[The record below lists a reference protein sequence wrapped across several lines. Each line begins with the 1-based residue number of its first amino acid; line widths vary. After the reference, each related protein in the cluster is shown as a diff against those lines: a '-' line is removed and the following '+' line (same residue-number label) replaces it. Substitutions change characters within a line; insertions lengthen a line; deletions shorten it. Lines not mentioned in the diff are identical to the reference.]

1 MYICMHAY
9 VPMLSMRNPIKNP
22 NTETIIPMIPYVQ
35 PAYSYTY
42 TYTSRKG
49 KGKERKEKEREKM
62 R

>member
-1 MYICMHAY
+1 
-9 VPMLSMRNPIKNP
+9 MRNPIKNP